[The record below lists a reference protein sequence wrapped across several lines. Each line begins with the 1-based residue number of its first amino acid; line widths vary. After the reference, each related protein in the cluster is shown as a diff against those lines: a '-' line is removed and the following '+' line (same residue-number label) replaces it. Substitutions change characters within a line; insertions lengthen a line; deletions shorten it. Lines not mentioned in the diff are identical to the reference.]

1 MFTQFSSED
10 ESLGRY
16 IALVSSVGSWFKNI
30 EWVKYG
36 DYSSYLTLPGKGL
49 PLYFNGTSATLH
61 AVLGNIA
68 AVGLSKW
75 DLGFP
80 RINQRFPYSKQDQWK
95 MSYFG
100 KDNARSAHLYE
111 VYQGKSVLIILLH
124 RDAGTSRYSFIWA
137 SPLAW
142 LNSLSLVNNDG
153 YYLTT
158 AQKTKDNVFFNGT
171 NVYPISFALAG
182 AGMIAYAGEQ
192 PEKDVHFYTFALLQH
207 NRKKHTFVNC
217 TPPLDIQAVW
227 IAS

>member
-1 MFTQFSSED
+1 
-10 ESLGRY
+10 
-16 IALVSSVGSWFKNI
+16 
-30 EWVKYG
+30 
-36 DYSSYLTLPGKGL
+36 
-49 PLYFNGTSATLH
+49 
-61 AVLGNIA
+61 
-68 AVGLSKW
+68 
-75 DLGFP
+75 
-80 RINQRFPYSKQDQWK
+80 

-111 VYQGKSVLIILLH
+111 VYQGKSVLIIVLH

-192 PEKDVHFYTFALLQH
+192 PEKDVHFYINVQIFA
-207 NRKKHTFVNC
+207 
-217 TPPLDIQAVW
+217 
-227 IAS
+227 

>member
-1 MFTQFSSED
+1 
-10 ESLGRY
+10 
-16 IALVSSVGSWFKNI
+16 
-30 EWVKYG
+30 
-36 DYSSYLTLPGKGL
+36 
-49 PLYFNGTSATLH
+49 
-61 AVLGNIA
+61 
-68 AVGLSKW
+68 
-75 DLGFP
+75 
-80 RINQRFPYSKQDQWK
+80 

-111 VYQGKSVLIILLH
+111 VYQGKSVLIIVLH

-217 TPPLDIQAVW
+217 TPPHDIQAVW
-227 IAS
+227 NCGLRIRWNENDETTSHTPQGIVQDPMRRNVGFGNFQPERFLYYYAFN

>member
-1 MFTQFSSED
+1 M
-10 ESLGRY
+10 
-16 IALVSSVGSWFKNI
+16 
-30 EWVKYG
+30 
-36 DYSSYLTLPGKGL
+36 
-49 PLYFNGTSATLH
+49 
-61 AVLGNIA
+61 
-68 AVGLSKW
+68 
-75 DLGFP
+75 
-80 RINQRFPYSKQDQWK
+80 
-95 MSYFG
+95 
-100 KDNARSAHLYE
+100 
-111 VYQGKSVLIILLH
+111 LH

-207 NRKKHTFVNC
+207 TFVNC
-217 TPPLDIQAVW
+217 TPPHDIQAVW
-227 IAS
+227 NCGLQVRWNENDETTSHTPQGIVQDPMRRNVGFGNFQPERFLYYHAFN

>member
-1 MFTQFSSED
+1 
-10 ESLGRY
+10 
-16 IALVSSVGSWFKNI
+16 
-30 EWVKYG
+30 
-36 DYSSYLTLPGKGL
+36 
-49 PLYFNGTSATLH
+49 
-61 AVLGNIA
+61 
-68 AVGLSKW
+68 
-75 DLGFP
+75 
-80 RINQRFPYSKQDQWK
+80 
-95 MSYFG
+95 MSHFG

-111 VYQGKSVLIILLH
+111 VYQGKSVLIIVLH

-192 PEKDVHFYTFALLQH
+192 PEKDFIFTLLHFCNTTGKNTPLLTAHPHTTFKRCGTVDCELGGMKMMKQPHHPHHRGLFRIQWGGMWDLVISNLNGSFTIMLSIKAQNKNTCSACLAL
-207 NRKKHTFVNC
+207 
-217 TPPLDIQAVW
+217 VW
-227 IAS
+227 TY

>member
-1 MFTQFSSED
+1 
-10 ESLGRY
+10 
-16 IALVSSVGSWFKNI
+16 
-30 EWVKYG
+30 
-36 DYSSYLTLPGKGL
+36 
-49 PLYFNGTSATLH
+49 
-61 AVLGNIA
+61 
-68 AVGLSKW
+68 
-75 DLGFP
+75 
-80 RINQRFPYSKQDQWK
+80 

-111 VYQGKSVLIILLH
+111 VYQGKSVLIIVLH

-192 PEKDVHFYTFALLQH
+192 PEKDCNMFTFTLLHFCNTTGKNTLLLTAHPQTIFKRCGTVDCELGGMKMIKQPH
-207 NRKKHTFVNC
+207 HTPQGIVQDPMRRNVGFGNFQ
-217 TPPLDIQAVW
+217 PERFLYYYAFN
-227 IAS
+227 